1 MSATSDIS
9 VSAATAGEL
18 NERKPRWMPL
28 EGNPDVNNHY
38 CNDI

>member
-1 MSATSDIS
+1 MSNVSNIS
-9 VSAATAGEL
+9 VAAAHAGEL
-18 NERKPRWMPL
+18 NRPKPRWMPL